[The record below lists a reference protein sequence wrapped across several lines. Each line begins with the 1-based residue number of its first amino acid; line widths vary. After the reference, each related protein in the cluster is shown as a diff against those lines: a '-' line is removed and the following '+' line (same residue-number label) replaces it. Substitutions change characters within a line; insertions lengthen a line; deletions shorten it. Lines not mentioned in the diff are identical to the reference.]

1 MSMGSRTE
9 RRTLT
14 EMERSTWLETRKRW
28 VEMENEYGNMIR
40 QKARIKWDVEG
51 DENSKFFHSYV
62 NRRNNKSNIKGLVI
76 NARPIFCSD
85 RLEKISEDD
94 ARVLENE
101 FSGEERNLAY
111 ERKLTMAIPITD
123 SIYIADERVNMMLMK
138 EEENRDRWRWTLCED
153 GEFKVKDLSRLI
165 EEKILHVETG
175 TQETLWNKLVPKKV
189 NIFVWRA
196 LKKTLVRKE
205 LDKRGIDFGTRFFVL
220 LAYKCGGI
228 MCHSWVMCDLA
239 MSVWNKGLV
248 GVSWGL

>member
-14 EMERSTWLETRKRW
+14 EVERSTWLETRKRW

-40 QKARIKWDVEG
+40 QKSRIRWDMEG

-62 NRRNNKSNIKGLVI
+62 KRRNNKSNIKGLVI
-76 NARPIFCSD
+76 NGVW
-85 RLEKISEDD
+85 SEDPKLIKMEM
-94 ARVLENE
+94 ARHYKPLFSEEGKLGRSFVVIVGSDEDCLVVLGKDGV
-101 FSGEERNLAY
+101 F
-111 ERKLTMAIPITD
+111 
-123 SIYIADERVNMMLMK
+123 ERVQFIFYYYYL
-138 EEENRDRWRWTLCED
+138 DRWRWTLCED